1 MASATPCSLF
11 APPGAYAS
19 AAFISTGREPTTGA
33 AVGIGPSWPEF
44 GSGYDMV
51 TTDISAPASP
61 SQRRGAVHVTA
72 AQMGAIGGV
81 LAVVAGAVFAVRPPE
96 VYGLCMACHARDLV
110 NWTIN
115 DLAGTHLTV
124 APASLV
130 FPVLTTVGV
139 LVGALLGAMLSGEFR
154 WRSVENSLHMFVYG
168 ALVMMFALLAG
179 GCAI

>member
-1 MASATPCSLF
+1 
-11 APPGAYAS
+11 
-19 AAFISTGREPTTGA
+19 
-33 AVGIGPSWPEF
+33 
-44 GSGYDMV
+44 MV

-115 DLAGTHLTV
+115 DLAGTHLTI

-179 GCAI
+179 GCAIRLLLRTAAGEALGMSGFGGLIAGVTCGTIWLRWRATR

>member
-11 APPGAYAS
+11 SPPGTYAS
-19 AAFISTGREPTTGA
+19 TASISPGREPTTGA
-33 AVGIGPSWPEF
+33 AVGIGPSWPDF
-44 GSGYDMV
+44 GSGYARV
-51 TTDISAPASP
+51 TTDVSAAASP

-124 APASLV
+124 APASVV

-139 LVGALLGAMLSGEFR
+139 LMGALVGAMFSGEFH
-154 WRSVENSLHMFVYG
+154 WRSAENSLRMFVYG
-168 ALVMMFALLAG
+168 VLVMMFA
-179 GCAI
+179 